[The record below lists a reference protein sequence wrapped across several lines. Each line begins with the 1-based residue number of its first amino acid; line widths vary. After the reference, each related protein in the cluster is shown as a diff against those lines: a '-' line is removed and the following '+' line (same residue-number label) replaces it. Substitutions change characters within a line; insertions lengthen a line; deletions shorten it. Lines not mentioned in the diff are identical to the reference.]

1 MLTAQL
7 IGNLGHGAESKQISE
22 RHALTFS
29 VAHKEGRDANTT
41 WVKVVYF
48 CRERKQGTG
57 LQGTDTLQRRT
68 RAAEEDRLQGR
79 RNHDAGLL

>member
-29 VAHKEGRDANTT
+29 VAHKEIMDKIRMVGLKDI
-41 WVKVVYF
+41 
-48 CRERKQGTG
+48 TG
-57 LQGTDTLQRRT
+57 AVLGPQE
-68 RAAEEDRLQGR
+68 AF
-79 RNHDAGLL
+79 